1 MYAKNNATTRCGLFV
16 CIIIVIISL
25 FQVIKALNICFNRYQ
40 MSQVGKLR
48 QIDLLHRYHDCYRLT
63 DVKGFVNKKLIFQ
76 ELSKQPW
83 SYTLPWHSDDRKGR
97 MEVVI
102 TVSFNT
108 TKLNQTFTQCLRFD
122 FGKKP
127 YLLQGLNVD
136 IANRDALRGV
146 SEIRQQLQ
154 LDPTVWT
161 EGSIDIVPWPE
172 ITDTGHHDVLLL
184 EKYRLPER
192 IENVISLQI
201 VERKLSMENYKR
213 VMHQLLFTEELF
225 RKKAISRCEDEM
237 NYVFLML
244 YIFLCYVSQQV
255 LPSSFFGSPA
265 LSFAPKN

>member
-1 MYAKNNATTRCGLFV
+1 MALFV
-16 CIIIVIISL
+16 CIIVIIISL

-40 MSQVGKLR
+40 ISQVGKLR

-63 DVKGFVNKKLIFQ
+63 DVKGFVNNKLIFQ

-83 SYTLPWHSDDRKGR
+83 SYTLPWNSDERKGR
-97 MEVVI
+97 MEVAI

-108 TKLNQTFTQCLRFD
+108 TKLNQTSTQCLRFD

-136 IANRDALRGV
+136 IANMDALKGV

-154 LDPTVWT
+154 LDPIVWT

-172 ITDTGHHDVLLL
+172 ITDTSHHDVLLL

-201 VERKLSMENYKR
+201 VERNLSMENYKR

-225 RKKAISRCEDEM
+225 MKKAISRCEDEM
-237 NYVFLML
+237 NYVFLMV
-244 YIFLCYVSQQV
+244 YIFLCYVSHQV
-255 LPSSFFGSPA
+255 LGSSFFCQPCFVVCTEE
-265 LSFAPKN
+265 LTEE